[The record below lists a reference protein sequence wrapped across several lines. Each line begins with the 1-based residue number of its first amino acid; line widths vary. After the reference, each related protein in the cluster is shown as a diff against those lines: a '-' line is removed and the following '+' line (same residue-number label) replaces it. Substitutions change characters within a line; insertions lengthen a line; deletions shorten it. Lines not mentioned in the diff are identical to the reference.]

1 MLNTAKLAR
10 IHYSSRQSTTD
21 CITQTLLTEILNTTK
36 FIEVTFHTDTDTGSS
51 EKDSE
56 RTTVSIGTKQQPEEG
71 LSEQKNLESEVQ
83 TIDFNR
89 KLNSQEK
96 KKTE

>member
-21 CITQTLLTEILNTTK
+21 CITQTLQTEILNTTK
-36 FIEVTFHTDTDTGSS
+36 FIEVTFHTDTGSS

-56 RTTVSIGTKQQPEEG
+56 RATVSIGTKQQPEEG

-96 KKTE
+96 KTTE

>member
-36 FIEVTFHTDTDTGSS
+36 FIEVTFHTDTGSS

-96 KKTE
+96 KTTE

>member
-36 FIEVTFHTDTDTGSS
+36 FIEVTFHTDTGSS
-51 EKDSE
+51 EKDSK
-56 RTTVSIGTKQQPEEG
+56 RTTVSIGTKKQPEEG

-96 KKTE
+96 KTTE